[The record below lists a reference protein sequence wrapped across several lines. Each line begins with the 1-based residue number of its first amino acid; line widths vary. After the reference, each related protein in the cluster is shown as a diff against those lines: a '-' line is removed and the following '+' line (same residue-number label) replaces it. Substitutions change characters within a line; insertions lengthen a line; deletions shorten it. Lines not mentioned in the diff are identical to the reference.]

1 MYGQLLRSVK
11 NAKLF
16 TAILSPSRPAI
27 YLLICIRNNKHAA
40 CQNAKIIYPALEIL
54 DYLFVRQMSEI
65 RHEGKGDCCT
75 LRLLT
80 NLFTGLTVYA
90 GFPLQ
95 VNAFYYKENHGMC
108 ECDVTICNFNKQ
120 YFILGNSHGISID
133 SHRCTPLHL
142 LVLQ

>member
-1 MYGQLLRSVK
+1 M
-11 NAKLF
+11 
-16 TAILSPSRPAI
+16 
-27 YLLICIRNNKHAA
+27 
-40 CQNAKIIYPALEIL
+40 L

-120 YFILGNSHGISID
+120 YFILGNSHGTQLKI
-133 SHRCTPLHL
+133 RCCVTPFGVLICLFKYNTPRVLCRVRYNTPKCVNHEYVRTCYHSRKVLHMTPYER
-142 LVLQ
+142 